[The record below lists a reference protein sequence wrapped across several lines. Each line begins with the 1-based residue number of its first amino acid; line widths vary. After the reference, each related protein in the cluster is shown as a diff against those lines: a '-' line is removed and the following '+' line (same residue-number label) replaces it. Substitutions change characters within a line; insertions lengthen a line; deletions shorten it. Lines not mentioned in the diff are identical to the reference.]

1 MNGTGPDVEAELTF
15 LTTEEGG
22 RQSFVLSGYRPQ
34 FFYGGEDHV
43 AIQEFLGKERVYP
56 GESVTIH
63 VHLLH
68 PELLYRRMRLGD
80 SFTLREGLRVV
91 AKGRITRILNLVENA
106 ELIDKR
112 NPTKPCS

>member
-1 MNGTGPDVEAELTF
+1 MNSRGPDVEAEITF

-22 RQSFVLSGYRPQ
+22 RKSFILSGYRPQ

-56 GESVTIH
+56 GESVTVH
-63 VHLLH
+63 VYLLH
-68 PELLYRRMRLGD
+68 PELLYRSMNQGD
-80 SFTLREGLRVV
+80 SFSLREGMRVV

-106 ELIDKR
+106 KLSNR
-112 NPTKPCS
+112 